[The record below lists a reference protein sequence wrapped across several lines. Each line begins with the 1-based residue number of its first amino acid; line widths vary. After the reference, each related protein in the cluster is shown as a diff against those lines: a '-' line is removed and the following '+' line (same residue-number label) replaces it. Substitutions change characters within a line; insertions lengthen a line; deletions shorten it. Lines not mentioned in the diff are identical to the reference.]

1 MTVLS
6 SQAER
11 TLSFTVFIGS
21 LPVFGDFFVSL
32 LQLIF
37 SVVRYV
43 NLRSAIIQI
52 RFARCGGLRI
62 LRGLDRFFSRSDQ
75 FHVLLNF
82 IFGDR

>member
-21 LPVFGDFFVSL
+21 LPVFGDFFCKFASIDL
-32 LQLIF
+32 F
-37 SVVRYV
+37 SCQICEFKKRNYSNPIRPLRRFKDFVRA
-43 NLRSAIIQI
+43 RSI
-52 RFARCGGLRI
+52 
-62 LRGLDRFFSRSDQ
+62 FSRSDQ

-82 IFGDR
+82 VFGDR